1 MSWGQP
7 ARPAV
12 TNPNNDFIVANPP
25 NDGVSSLE
33 WSPTGNF
40 LVATAWDGDV
50 RDFARERFD
59 FRDARRARVSTRGEG
74 TGNANV
80 VTDRALVDRSR
91 FFGVGVLLRGGE

>member
-12 TNPNNDFIVANPP
+12 TNPNNDFVVANPP

-59 FRDARRARVSTRGEG
+59 FRDARRETCEGFDAWRGHRERERR
-74 TGNANV
+74 
-80 VTDRALVDRSR
+80 D
-91 FFGVGVLLRGGE
+91 

>member
-12 TNPNNDFIVANPP
+12 TNPNNDFVVANPP

-59 FRDARRARVSTRGEG
+59 FSRRETRDVRGFRRVERTQGTR
-74 TGNANV
+74 T
-80 VTDRALVDRSR
+80 S
-91 FFGVGVLLRGGE
+91 

>member
-12 TNPNNDFIVANPP
+12 TNPNNDFVVANPP

-50 RDFARERFD
+50 RDFAREI
-59 FRDARRARVSTRGEG
+59 
-74 TGNANV
+74 
-80 VTDRALVDRSR
+80 
-91 FFGVGVLLRGGE
+91 